1 MDKEAQVSERNDHYG
16 TGRRATNLGIA
27 LAPAVLGAGLG
38 YALGGKHKKLLAGA
52 GLAAGGLVGRKL
64 LGAKQRRDVRKGKM
78 LSVKSSMIKNIVDTP
93 HGVYIKFNTGKV
105 YRFPNLSAKDRKA
118 LMNAE
123 SAGKYFNQHI
133 KGKYKY
139 ERL

>member
-1 MDKEAQVSERNDHYG
+1 MDKEAQVNDRNEHYG
-16 TGRRATNLGIA
+16 IGRRATNLGVT
-27 LAPAVLGAGLG
+27 LTPAVLGAGLG
-38 YALGGKHKKLLAGA
+38 YAFGGKHNKALAGA
-52 GLAAGGLVGRKL
+52 GAVAGGLVGRKL

-78 LSVKSSMIKNIVDTP
+78 INVKSSMIKNIIDTP